1 MFDEAK
7 SLAVMMKMRGLSQCE
22 TAKMLGVSQSY
33 VANKLRLLK
42 LDEETQKRI
51 ISEGLSERHARAVLR
66 LDNEELRKNA
76 LDKICLRRLTVAEAE
91 ALVDMLVMK
100 EAPRT
105 VGRGQMLSVIDS
117 FLDLTKR
124 SLDSVR
130 ASGAGVRSKISYDNN
145 KVYISICINENGSF

>member
-1 MFDEAK
+1 
-7 SLAVMMKMRGLSQCE
+7 
-22 TAKMLGVSQSY
+22 
-33 VANKLRLLK
+33 
-42 LDEETQKRI
+42 
-51 ISEGLSERHARAVLR
+51 
-66 LDNEELRKNA
+66 
-76 LDKICLRRLTVAEAE
+76 
-91 ALVDMLVMK
+91 MLVMK